1 MGDQISLNGEPIPV
15 EVSEKVS
22 TTVTYKADYF
32 KASLPEDKVAKV
44 IELSA
49 TGEAEKADEIIIKAL
64 KAHRRIPDTVLG
76 RAFRSDFGKIK
87 GAILDQPVTIDA
99 EYKELEIQ
107 GSAEM
112 RELMSPEAASEPL
125 GSDDADIKAIMD
137 DLLTRDEDVG
147 DYLVNN
153 FKEETINKIAARFH
167 LKIEKDELP
176 QTTALNIAI
185 VVNEFKSKAI
195 RERGP

>member
-1 MGDQISLNGEPIPV
+1 MNEQIDLTGEPVPV
-15 EVSEKVS
+15 EVSEKV
-22 TTVTYKADYF
+22 TTSVSYKADYF
-32 KASLPEDKVAKV
+32 KATLSDEKVTKAITLCAEGK
-44 IELSA
+44 E
-49 TGEAEKADEIIIKAL
+49 EKAEEIIVKSM
-64 KAHRRIPDTVLG
+64 KAHRGIPKNIRG
-76 RAFRSDFGKIK
+76 KAFKDDFNKIR
-87 GAILDQPVTIDA
+87 GEILEQPVKVDA
-99 EYKELEIQ
+99 ELVESQIA

-112 RELMSPEAASEPL
+112 KALMSPEAAEAEV
-125 GSDDADIKAIMD
+125 GQDDTDIKAIMD

-153 FKEETINKIAARFH
+153 FNEETINKIAARFH
-167 LKIEKDELP
+167 LNIEKDELP